1 MVIQNIYIVTL
12 DKGVK
17 ITVNLSRTLYIEVPD
32 NFKNQDIKKKV
43 EEELVLPT
51 HGIMQIR
58 ELLRKLNIQIPK
70 LDIEDWSV
78 DNVKFK
84 VLK

>member
-1 MVIQNIYIVTL
+1 M

-32 NFKNQDIKKKV
+32 NFKNQDIKKKA
-43 EEELVLPT
+43 EEELVLQT
-51 HGIMQIR
+51 HGIMQSR
-58 ELLRKLNIQIPK
+58 EVVRKRNIEIPK
-70 LDIEDWSV
+70 VEIEDWSV

>member
-1 MVIQNIYIVTL
+1 MQNIYIVTL

-32 NFKNQDIKKKV
+32 NFKNKDIKKKA
-43 EEELVLPT
+43 EEELILPT

-58 ELLRKLNIQIPK
+58 ELLRKLNIKIPK

>member
-1 MVIQNIYIVTL
+1 M

-17 ITVNLSRTLYIEVPD
+17 ITVNLSRTLYIDVPD
-32 NFKNQDIKKKV
+32 NFKNQDIKKKA

>member
-1 MVIQNIYIVTL
+1 M

-32 NFKNQDIKKKV
+32 NFKNKDIKKKA

-51 HGIMQIR
+51 HVMQIR